1 MCYHEY
7 SLEKE
12 MLRTLT
18 VLTIAGFAFMGA
30 AQATP
35 LKTESRQATVSDQA
49 NEQVAEAIVIQP
61 RARAQTTEVRAPKPR
76 IWISMGFGF

>member
-1 MCYHEY
+1 MCYHGY
-7 SLEKE
+7 SLENL
-12 MLRTLT
+12 MLRTLA

-35 LKTESRQATVSDQA
+35 LKTESRQAVEPA
-49 NEQVAEAIVIQP
+49 NEQVADAIIIQP
-61 RARAQTTEVRAPKPR
+61 RTRWQATETRAPKPR